1 MDLSNIKENN
11 NNVTFVL
18 VVIDVFN
25 RYAYLRPLKS
35 IKKTTDVL
43 VAFKSILNLSDF
55 FPEIFRTDQGQ
66 EFMNKTF
73 QKVCK
78 ETYST

>member
-43 VAFKSILNLSDF
+43 VAFKSILNLRADF
-55 FPEIFRTDQGQ
+55 ITISAIEH
-66 EFMNKTF
+66 F
-73 QKVCK
+73 QFYVYCL
-78 ETYST
+78 

>member
-1 MDLSNIKENN
+1 MTRRQYQSSLDQIKVPTQTIKIPRVNYQWHGDLMDLSNIKEYN

-43 VAFKSILNLSDF
+43 VAFKSK
-55 FPEIFRTDQGQ
+55 Q
-66 EFMNKTF
+66 
-73 QKVCK
+73 
-78 ETYST
+78 